1 MRWLCVALLGTVGC
15 STPQA
20 ASLPRYDR
28 VLELEATPATSA
40 NVSIGDVNGDGQLDL
55 VLAKGRHWPLVDRVL
70 LGDGHGRFSAAYDL
84 GTASDRSYSGLL
96 IDLDGDHDLDV
107 VISNDDPDP
116 KLVYLND
123 GTGHFT
129 VGSQFGRASWETRNA
144 RAADVDGDGRPDIV
158 VANRTSRGDPV
169 NFVCLNRGQGRFDAD
184 CLPFSHEPATTI
196 TAADFNRDGRIDLAV
211 PHRDGGQSYIYLNA
225 GTATF
230 PDSSRIAFGPPDA
243 HIRMIEAVDV
253 DRDGLLDLV
262 AIDEMRGVGV
272 YFGRKDGTFSP
283 VFEVAGGTMMPYALT
298 TSDLN
303 RDGFVDLIVGHLQAA
318 STVYFN
324 DGTGRRYTPVSFG
337 DGKGDVYGFA
347 VADLDGDGRLDIAAA
362 RSEATNVVYFAAAGG

>member
-1 MRWLCVALLGTVGC
+1 MRWLSVASLAAVGC
-15 STPQA
+15 SAPQA

-40 NVSIGDVNGDGQLDL
+40 NVSIGDVNGDGTLDL

-70 LGDGHGRFSAAYDL
+70 LGDGRGRFSTAYDL
-84 GTASDRSYSGLL
+84 SAASDRSYSGLL

-116 KLVYLND
+116 KLVHLND

-129 VGSQFGRASWETRNA
+129 VGSQFGEASWETRNA
-144 RAADVDGDGRPDIV
+144 SAADVDGDGRPDIV
-158 VANRTSRGDPV
+158 VANRTSRGAPV

-225 GTATF
+225 GKAMF
-230 PDSSRIAFGPPDA
+230 PDSSRIAFGPADA
-243 HIRMIEAVDV
+243 HIRMIEAADV

-283 VFEVAGGTMMPYALT
+283 VFEVAGDTMMPYALT

-303 RDGFVDLIVGHLQAA
+303 HDGFVDLVVGHLQAPSA
-318 STVYFN
+318 VYFN

-347 VADLDGDGRLDIAAA
+347 VADLDGDGRLDIATA
-362 RSEATNVVYFAAAGG
+362 RSEATNVVYFAAAGR